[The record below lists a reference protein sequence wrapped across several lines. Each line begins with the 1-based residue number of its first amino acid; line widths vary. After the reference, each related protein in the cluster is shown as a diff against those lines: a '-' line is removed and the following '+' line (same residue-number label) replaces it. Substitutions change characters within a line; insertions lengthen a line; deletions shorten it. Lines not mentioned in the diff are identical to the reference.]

1 MTANLRE
8 IKVFT
13 TFPHRCSY
21 LPEKEATTLFVDP
34 RQRITPELYTE
45 LSLMGFRRSG
55 DHIYRP
61 HCHSCNACAA
71 ARVVADEFV
80 PSRSQRRVINANADL
95 RLKITD
101 SVIDDEA
108 YELYER
114 YIMEKH
120 ADGDMFPPDRE
131 QYESFLNNSLGCTQ
145 YFRLYD
151 KDQLVCV
158 AVSDQML
165 DGLAAIYT
173 FYDPELDKRSLGT
186 FAVLLQISQAKKLG
200 LPFVYLGYLIDG
212 CRKMSYKTRF
222 KPLEMLSNG
231 RWHGDGDSS
240 KSGLSTIPVV
250 NVSRDAR
257 D

>member
-34 RQRITPELYTE
+34 RQKVTPELYTE

-61 HCHSCNACAA
+61 HCHSCNACTA
-71 ARVVADEFV
+71 ARVVAEDFV
-80 PSRSQRRVINANADL
+80 PSRSQRRVINSNADL

-108 YELYER
+108 YALYER
-114 YIMEKH
+114 YITQKH

-145 YFRLYD
+145 YLRLYD
-151 KDQLVCV
+151 KDRLVCV
-158 AVSDQML
+158 W
-165 DGLAAIYT
+165 
-173 FYDPELDKRSLGT
+173 
-186 FAVLLQISQAKKLG
+186 
-200 LPFVYLGYLIDG
+200 PFLIR
-212 CRKMSYKTRF
+212 CLM
-222 KPLEMLSNG
+222 
-231 RWHGDGDSS
+231 
-240 KSGLSTIPVV
+240 V
-250 NVSRDAR
+250 
-257 D
+257 

>member
-34 RQRITPELYTE
+34 RQNVTPELYTE

-61 HCHSCNACAA
+61 HCHSCNACIA
-71 ARVVADEFV
+71 ARVPVNDFSL
-80 PSRSQRRVINANADL
+80 SRSQKRVLNANSDL
-95 RLKITD
+95 RVGVSS
-101 SVIDDEA
+101 SVDDDEA
-108 YELYER
+108 YSLYAR
-114 YIMEKH
+114 YISEKH

-151 KDQLVCV
+151 DEKLVCV
-158 AVSDQML
+158 AVSDRML

-173 FYDPELDKRSLGT
+173 FYDPSSEKRSLGT
-186 FAVLLQISQAKKLG
+186 FAVLLQIAHAQRVN
-200 LPFVYLGYLIDG
+200 LPYVYLGYWVEG
-212 CRKMSYKTRF
+212 CRKMNYKTRF
-222 KPLEMLSNG
+222 KPLETHRDG
-231 RWHGDGDSS
+231 RWHGSNSEVTSALSPIPLVNVYDGDS
-240 KSGLSTIPVV
+240 
-250 NVSRDAR
+250 D
-257 D
+257 